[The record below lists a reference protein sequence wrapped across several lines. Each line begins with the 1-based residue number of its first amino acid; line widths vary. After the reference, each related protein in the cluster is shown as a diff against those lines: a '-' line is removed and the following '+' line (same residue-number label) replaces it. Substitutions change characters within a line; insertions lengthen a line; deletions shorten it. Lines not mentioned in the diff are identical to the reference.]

1 MSRPGSYGLI
11 VEFTIEFGGGPQ
23 DVTVT
28 QSGTA
33 DLKTLRQF
41 NADLVSHPSYRGGL
55 LILFESSDLD
65 LSVLSDREVE
75 QIAVDVI
82 NRDWE
87 SPPQAVA
94 ILAPNPK
101 AHAREREI
109 VAHLG
114 GSQLSRRRVFTS
126 REDALAWLGEQRS

>member
-1 MSRPGSYGLI
+1 MMD
-11 VEFTIEFGGGPQ
+11 FAIEFGGEPQ

-28 QSGTA
+28 QWGTA

-41 NADLVSHPSYRGGL
+41 NADLVAHPSYRGGL
-55 LILFESSDLD
+55 LILFENSSLD
-65 LSVLSDREVE
+65 LSALTDNEVE

-82 NRDWE
+82 DRDWE

-94 ILAPNPK
+94 IVAPDSQT
-101 AHAREREI
+101 HTREREI

-114 GSQLSRRRVFTS
+114 GSQARRRVFTS
-126 REDALAWLGEQRS
+126 HEDAVAWLREQR